1 MSNNIKTIRT
11 LLKMNYNRLLGTRIK
26 DSRVNKGLSVS
37 QLASRIGV
45 KPETVEMWES
55 GESDPRPNKVNK
67 LSGIL
72 GVSMI
77 WLLAG
82 EDEKLADTQHSPD
95 FSATGQL
102 EEKIELAEKMISD
115 LSFLLVDIRA
125 QARKIQR
132 GIDA

>member
-1 MSNNIKTIRT
+1 
-11 LLKMNYNRLLGTRIK
+11 MNYNKLFGNRVRESRI
-26 DSRVNKGLSVS
+26 NKGLSVS

-45 KPETVEMWES
+45 KPETVEKWES
-55 GESDPRPNKVNK
+55 GETDPRPSKVNK

-82 EDEKLADTQHSPD
+82 EDDNVAGASQFPE
-95 FSATGQL
+95 FSETRQL
-102 EEKIELAEKMISD
+102 EEKIDLAEKMISD

-132 GIDA
+132 GIDN

>member
-1 MSNNIKTIRT
+1 
-11 LLKMNYNRLLGTRIK
+11 MNYNKLLGIRIQ
-26 DSRVNKGLSVS
+26 DSRTNKGLSVS

-45 KPETVEMWES
+45 KTETVKRWES
-55 GESDPRPNKVNK
+55 GETDPRPNKLDQ

-72 GVSMI
+72 GVPMI

-82 EDEKLADTQHSPD
+82 EDSHIPATPNLPEFSETQ
-95 FSATGQL
+95 QL
-102 EEKIELAEKMISD
+102 EEKINRAEEMISD

-125 QARKIQR
+125 QTRKIQR

>member
-1 MSNNIKTIRT
+1 MQT
-11 LLKMNYNRLLGTRIK
+11 MNYNELFGIRVKNSRI
-26 DSRVNKGLSVS
+26 NKGLSVS

-45 KPETVEMWES
+45 KPETVKKWES
-55 GESDPRPNKVNK
+55 GETGPRPNKVNQ

-82 EDEKLADTQHSPD
+82 EDEKISDISHSPE
-95 FSATGQL
+95 FSETQQL
-102 EEKIELAEKMISD
+102 EEKIDLAEKMISD

>member
-1 MSNNIKTIRT
+1 
-11 LLKMNYNRLLGTRIK
+11 MNYNKLFGIRVKNSRI
-26 DSRVNKGLSVS
+26 NKGLSVS

-45 KPETVEMWES
+45 KPETVKKWES
-55 GESDPRPNKVNK
+55 GETDPRPNKVNQ

-82 EDEKLADTQHSPD
+82 EDEKFSDTSHSPE
-95 FSATGQL
+95 FSETQQL
-102 EEKIELAEKMISD
+102 EEKIDLAEKMISD